1 MAGKVKTYNPKEV
14 VIACGSHIVTGIA
27 DDSFVTIEAN
37 GDGITKKVGCDGEIG
52 RAVSPDNTYKVK
64 ISLLQMSDSNAYF
77 SRMVDLDR
85 ETGNGMFPVLIKD
98 LKGGQVFS
106 SISASCDGNIL
117 SREKRCVTQGTV
129 ADAAADQRI
138 FSGKRKLPW
147 HCAPSIDHSPCGK
160 QSVFGRDEKGRIRHM
175 PNLHSTAQTHFTPGD
190 FCLCAKPL
198 RKRRAG

>member
-106 SISASCDGNIL
+106 TESAWVTKKASVARGKDTNN
-117 SREKRCVTQGTV
+117 REWEIDTG
-129 ADAAADQRI
+129 DA
-138 FSGKRKLPW
+138 
-147 HCAPSIDHSPCGK
+147 
-160 QSVFGRDEKGRIRHM
+160 
-175 PNLHSTAQTHFTPGD
+175 TFTE
-190 FCLCAKPL
+190 
-198 RKRRAG
+198 